1 MEDKFTPGYSGTNS
15 TTAQGNYLS
24 LVSEKIVALEK
35 KVYEA
40 YQEAERFKEDAF
52 RQSESGKKLR
62 SLGDNNKLEELN
74 KILRKVVPLLKESYE
89 ELNTYHKL
97 QNHDPVTII

>member
-1 MEDKFTPGYSGTNS
+1 MEDKFAPGYSGTDS

-24 LVSEKIVALEK
+24 LVSEKIVALER
-35 KVYEA
+35 KVDEA
-40 YQEAERFKEDAF
+40 CQEAERFKEEAF
-52 RQSESGKKLR
+52 RQSESGRKLR
-62 SLGDNNKLEELN
+62 SLGDNNKLEELD
-74 KILRKVVPLLKESYE
+74 KILRKVVHLLKESYE

>member
-1 MEDKFTPGYSGTNS
+1 MADKFAQGYSGTDS

-40 YQEAERFKEDAF
+40 YQEAECFKEEAF

-62 SLGDNNKLEELN
+62 SLEDNNKLEELN

-89 ELNTYHKL
+89 ELNTDHNL
-97 QNHDPVTII
+97 HFHDPITII

>member
-1 MEDKFTPGYSGTNS
+1 MADKFAQGYSGTDS

-40 YQEAERFKEDAF
+40 YQEAERFKEEAF
-52 RQSESGKKLR
+52 R
-62 SLGDNNKLEELN
+62 
-74 KILRKVVPLLKESYE
+74 
-89 ELNTYHKL
+89 
-97 QNHDPVTII
+97 

>member
-1 MEDKFTPGYSGTNS
+1 MEDKFAPGYSGTDS

-24 LVSEKIVALEK
+24 LISEKIVALEK

-40 YQEAERFKEDAF
+40 YQEAEHFKEEAF

-89 ELNTYHKL
+89 KLDTYHKL
-97 QNHDPVTII
+97 HFHDPITII

>member
-1 MEDKFTPGYSGTNS
+1 MADKFAPGYSGTDS

-24 LVSEKIVALEK
+24 LVSEKIAALEK

-40 YQEAERFKEDAF
+40 YKEAERLKEEAF

-89 ELNTYHKL
+89 KLDTYHKL
-97 QNHDPVTII
+97 HFHDPITII

>member
-40 YQEAERFKEDAF
+40 YQEAERN
-52 RQSESGKKLR
+52 
-62 SLGDNNKLEELN
+62 LGL
-74 KILRKVVPLLKESYE
+74 
-89 ELNTYHKL
+89 
-97 QNHDPVTII
+97 

>member
-1 MEDKFTPGYSGTNS
+1 MADKFAPGYSGTDS

-24 LVSEKIVALEK
+24 LVSEKIVALER
-35 KVYEA
+35 KVDEA
-40 YQEAERFKEDAF
+40 CQEAERFKEEAS

-89 ELNTYHKL
+89 KLDTYHKL
-97 QNHDPVTII
+97 YFHDPITII

>member
-1 MEDKFTPGYSGTNS
+1 MADKFAQGYSGTDS

-40 YQEAERFKEDAF
+40 YQEAERFKEEAF

-62 SLGDNNKLEELN
+62 SLGDNNK
-74 KILRKVVPLLKESYE
+74 ILRKVVPLLKESYE
-89 ELNTYHKL
+89 KLDTYHKL
-97 QNHDPVTII
+97 HFHDPITII

>member
-1 MEDKFTPGYSGTNS
+1 MADKFAQGYSGTDS

-40 YQEAERFKEDAF
+40 YQEAERFKEEAS

-62 SLGDNNKLEELN
+62 SLGDNNKLEELD
-74 KILRKVVPLLKESYE
+74 KILRKVVHHLEESYE

>member
-35 KVYEA
+35 KVY
-40 YQEAERFKEDAF
+40 
-52 RQSESGKKLR
+52 
-62 SLGDNNKLEELN
+62 
-74 KILRKVVPLLKESYE
+74 
-89 ELNTYHKL
+89 
-97 QNHDPVTII
+97 